1 MQFDQLKRREF
12 ITLIGGGAAWPLVA
26 RAEQPDHVKRV
37 GVLMGALEKTP
48 ETQARLAA
56 FRQGLEKLGWAEGRN
71 IHIEYRFA
79 LGDSQIQALT
89 KELVALQPDVVLA
102 HGPFAAAAL
111 HRETRT
117 IPVVFA
123 SIGDPIGFGLIASL
137 ARPGGNF
144 TGMTTYEA
152 SIGGKWLAMLKEIA
166 PSVRRAAVM
175 GNRRTTNYDY
185 YLHSIEAAAKSLA
198 IELVPTLVENAA
210 DIERAIGSFA
220 RVSDGGLIVL
230 PDPTTTANSAS
241 IISQTAQHRVPTVYP
256 IRFFV
261 ANGGLM
267 SYGNDRIEELRQAAA
282 YVDRILKGEE
292 PADLPVQAP
301 TKFELAVN
309 LKTARA
315 LGLSMPPALLAT
327 ADEVI
332 E

>member
-1 MQFDQLKRREF
+1 MKRRDF
-12 ITLIGGGAAWPLVA
+12 ITLLGGAAAWPLAA
-26 RAEQPDHVKRV
+26 RAQEADRMRHI
-37 GVLMGALEKTP
+37 GVLMGASENNP
-48 ETQARLAA
+48 EVQARLAA
-56 FRQGLEKLGWAEGRN
+56 FLERFEKLGWAEGRN

-79 LGDSQIQALT
+79 LADPQIEAVA
-89 KELVALQPDVVLA
+89 KELVTLQPDVILA
-102 HGPFAAAAL
+102 HGPFAAVAL

-144 TGMTTYEA
+144 TGLTTYEA
-152 SIGGKWLAMLKEIA
+152 SIAGKWLAMLKEIA
-166 PSVRRAAVM
+166 PSIKRAAVV

-185 YLHSIEAAAKSLA
+185 YLHTIETAAQSFA

-220 RVSDGGLIVL
+220 RLTQGGLVVL

-241 IISQTAQHRVPTVYP
+241 IISQAAHHRVPAVYP

-267 SYGNDRIEELRQAAA
+267 SYGSDRVEELRQAAT
-282 YVDRILKGEE
+282 YVDRILKGQK

-315 LGLSMPPALLAT
+315 LGLTVPSTLLAT
-327 ADEVI
+327 ADDVI